1 MISCPR
7 PIIGFAAF
15 SGTGKTTLLKR
26 LIPRLRKDGLNL
38 ALVKHAH
45 HNFDVDHEG
54 KDSHALRKAG
64 SEQVLLASRNRY
76 AWIRELPERHREP
89 SLSEALQQLDMTHI
103 DLVLV
108 EGFKAEPFP
117 KIELHRPALG
127 KPLLFRS
134 DRHIIAIATD
144 TEHVENCP
152 LPHLDLNDAD
162 AIAHFI
168 LQRAMQ
174 DPSPDDEGE
183 VKDSCRSKRSF
194 SNASAGR

>member
-1 MISCPR
+1 MQAHGRHGSTQPGPQEDARDVPR
-7 PIIGFAAF
+7 TCSSSSATVHADQDRWEATSRTGAL
-15 SGTGKTTLLKR
+15 SG
-26 LIPRLRKDGLNL
+26 
-38 ALVKHAH
+38 V
-45 HNFDVDHEG
+45 VDEAVICRRMRCS
-54 KDSHALRKAG
+54 DCA
-64 SEQVLLASRNRY
+64 
-76 AWIRELPERHREP
+76 I
-89 SLSEALQQLDMTHI
+89 SEALQQLDMTHI